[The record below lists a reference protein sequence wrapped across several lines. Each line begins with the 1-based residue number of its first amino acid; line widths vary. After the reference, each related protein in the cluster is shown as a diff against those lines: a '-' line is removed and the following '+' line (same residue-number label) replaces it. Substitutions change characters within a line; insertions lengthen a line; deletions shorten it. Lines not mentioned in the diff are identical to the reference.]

1 MKYYYLSA
9 IHLAMCKSGTSYEL
23 ITLGRTST
31 CIEVVNSEE
40 PPCIPFK
47 DEEITEVQYNR
58 IKRFA
63 EAKGEHLKQS
73 NGMGRMG
80 LVFTEQEK
88 DNIKNFIDKLN

>member
-9 IHLAMCKSGTSYEL
+9 IHLAVCKSGTSYEL

-47 DEEITEVQYNR
+47 DEEITDVQYNR

-63 EAKGEHLKQS
+63 EARIKQFK
-73 NGMGRMG
+73 
-80 LVFTEQEK
+80 LVQLTQSK
-88 DNIKNFIDKLN
+88 KSPG